1 VAKGLW
7 MKKHE
12 LDLDRLIQYA
22 LNLDVGAVIRRLG
35 FLLETFEIAS
45 DSQVASLRQ
54 RLTKS
59 YALLDPVLPD
69 EGRYLARWRLR
80 LNIEQDEL
88 LALVRT

>member
-7 MKKHE
+7 IKKYE

-22 LNLDVGAVIRRLG
+22 LEVDIGAVIRRLG
-35 FLLETFEIAS
+35 FLLETF
-45 DSQVASLRQ
+45 QVASSSQLFSLHQ

-80 LNIEQDEL
+80 LNMEPDEL